1 MSNDLQAID
10 RRIKSITGTKK
21 ITSAMKLVSAAKF
34 RKAKLYY
41 DESKGYLNY
50 IRQTIAGILCHEQ
63 NQDIV
68 SAYERKSD
76 KIGRVCYIV
85 ITGNRGLCGG
95 FNNNIISRVERQ
107 MSIDPGRKEIITIGS
122 KGYEYFNRRG
132 LKISGKYFEPLEKLT
147 VQEVGEIVEP
157 LLKRF
162 KDGEIDQ
169 VKTIY
174 TSFVNNLTQQVKCI
188 KILPFDVEDAMID
201 CKMSKDNLLSH
212 DMEYEPSA
220 AEILDYL
227 LPRYLVMSLHSSII
241 ESTTCEQSARRNAM
255 ESATNNAE
263 DMLKELSLYYNRA
276 RQAAITNELIE
287 VVSGSETL
295 S

>member
-1 MSNDLQAID
+1 MSSDLQAID

-34 RKAKLYY
+34 RKAKLSY

-50 IRQTIAGILCHEQ
+50 IRQTIASILCHEE
-63 NQDIV
+63 NKDIV
-68 SAYERKSD
+68 SAYERKND
-76 KIGRVCYIV
+76 KIGRVCYII

-95 FNNNIISRVERQ
+95 FNNSIIQRTERQ
-107 MSIDPGRKEIITIGS
+107 MSIDPGRKELVTIGR

-132 LKISGKYFEPLEKLT
+132 LKIYGKYFEPLEKVT
-147 VQEVGEIVEP
+147 VNEVEEIIDP

-162 KDGEIDQ
+162 EAGEIDQ

-188 KILPFDVEDAMID
+188 KVLPFDVEDAMID
-201 CKMSKDNLLSH
+201 CKLSSGELLNH
-212 DMEYEPSA
+212 DMEYEPSPT
-220 AEILDYL
+220 EILDYL

-241 ESTTCEQSARRNAM
+241 ESITCEQSARRNAM
-255 ESATNNAE
+255 DNATNNAE
-263 DMLKELSLYYNRA
+263 DMIKELSLYYNRA
-276 RQAAITNELIE
+276 RQAAITNEIIE
-287 VVSGSETL
+287 VVSGSETQ